1 MLKIKLNI
9 VLVVCLLHM
18 LCKGQ
23 TTFNN
28 YYKTGYNN
36 FFSTNIFSQQQDSS
50 HIVFNY
56 IQDSAS
62 GRQDLALMQINKTGN
77 LLLKKSFNIYNTT
90 YSAYLNGLKQFIP
103 ATKSSFIGTCVTY
116 TGSIATVILTKI
128 NTTTL
133 DTIKNT
139 FYYDG
144 VYSYYLNSFLKFN
157 DNKYYLI
164 GNKSNATNQW
174 PVIFHLDSNLAI
186 VNIITVNNPI
196 NIGTN
201 NAILN
206 PITKKLIFSGSITY
220 NSNKYNIGF
229 IEADTLGVISNTNI
243 ISFNGV
249 QGISQLKYSAF
260 DNSYVFNGGKR
271 TGKYGNNNMYRLQ
284 ITKLNTTNLNVIWS
298 KTYGSAA
305 ITNNCNGFVINNDG
319 SIVTCGRYADSTS
332 LPLMNYDTK
341 AILLKVNALG
351 DSLWMRQYNNYQT
364 PPNPLNYF
372 ETFFGIEKTYDGG
385 YIACGGVMNQPQAKA
400 WIVKT
405 DSLGCVNAGCG
416 SVINGTL
423 TTDIE
428 AVSLSGVEG
437 GISIYPNPANEVLN
451 VEFIT
456 LSYRDVSIQII
467 NTFGQ
472 LVQINYIHQQTT
484 QLNVS
489 ELVSGVYF
497 VKITSKNNVVSVS
510 KFIKE

>member
-36 FFSTNIFSQQQDSS
+36 FFSTNIFPQTDSS
-50 HIVFNY
+50 SIIFNY
-56 IQDSAS
+56 VQDSAT
-62 GRQDLALMQINKTGN
+62 GRQDLGTLKISKQGGLLINKT
-77 LLLKKSFNIYNTT
+77 FNIYNID
-90 YSAYLNGLKQFIP
+90 YAAYLDGLKQFIP
-103 ATKSSFIGTCVTY
+103 ATKSSFIGAGVTY
-116 TGSIATVILTKI
+116 TATNSTIVFSKI
-128 NTTTL
+128 NKTTL

-144 VYSYYLNSFLKFN
+144 IYSYYLNNFIKLN

-164 GNKSNATNQW
+164 GGKGNATSQW
-174 PVIFHLDSNLAI
+174 PVIFHLDSNLTI

-196 NIGTN
+196 NLSCN
-201 NAILN
+201 NAVLH
-206 PITKKLIFSGSITY
+206 PITKKLLFSGTIPY

-243 ISFNGV
+243 ISFNGI
-249 QGISQLKYSAF
+249 QGISQLKYCSF
-260 DNSYVFNGGKR
+260 DNSYVFNGNTR
-271 TGKYGNNNMYRLQ
+271 TSKYGNNAMLRLQ
-284 ITKLNTTNLNVIWS
+284 ITKLNTTSLNVIWS

-305 ITNNCNGFVINNDG
+305 ITNNCNGFVINNNG

-341 AILLKVNALG
+341 AVLLKVNALG

-405 DSLGCVNAGCG
+405 DSLGCVSAGCG
-416 SVINGTL
+416 SIINGTL
-423 TTDIE
+423 TTGIE
-428 AVSLSGVEG
+428 AVSQSGVEG
-437 GISIYPNPANEVLN
+437 GISIYPNPANDVLT
-451 VEFIT
+451 VELNNSTEPQEIKIYNA
-456 LSYRDVSIQII
+456 L
-467 NTFGQ
+467 GQ
-472 LVQINYIHQQTT
+472 LVLKDSVFLRTTTLNIATLAKGIYILQLIN
-484 QLNVS
+484 
-489 ELVSGVYF
+489 
-497 VKITSKNNVVSVS
+497 KNKVASVS
-510 KFIKE
+510 KLIKE